1 MTSARSITAI
11 SVIVIL
17 ALALSGFVTGAIGS
31 KIMGQESLVP
41 QTVPHI
47 PPQKIFVN
55 LETSTEVHST
65 DSHAKDTH
73 ADHSKDDHAKDDHS
87 KDDHGD
93 HHGDHHAESGMIGA
107 GDGLVLTNT
116 ILSSWIVTI
125 LLIATFYFAT
135 RRMKLV
141 PSGLQNFV
149 EFVIESLYNFVNGVA
164 GAENARKFFPVMA
177 TIFLFV
183 LCNAWAGLLPIYPT
197 FGILNEEG
205 ELIRHVLRP
214 AGTDLNM
221 PIALA
226 IVSFI
231 FVEYW
236 GLRILGIG
244 YLSKFFPTENIRK
257 GNFSQVPIDIFVGVL
272 ELLSEFIRIV
282 SFTFRLFGNMTA
294 GEILLIMITYL
305 IPFVAVLPFYGLELL
320 VGLIQALI
328 FGGLTLVFVV
338 VAVTPHEGEEH

>member
-41 QTVPHI
+41 QPVPHI

-73 ADHSKDDHAKDDHS
+73 ADHS

-205 ELIRHVLRP
+205 ELVRHC
-214 AGTDLNM
+214 
-221 PIALA
+221 
-226 IVSFI
+226 
-231 FVEYW
+231 
-236 GLRILGIG
+236 
-244 YLSKFFPTENIRK
+244 
-257 GNFSQVPIDIFVGVL
+257 
-272 ELLSEFIRIV
+272 LLYTSPSPRD
-282 SFTFRLFGNMTA
+282 
-294 GEILLIMITYL
+294 
-305 IPFVAVLPFYGLELL
+305 
-320 VGLIQALI
+320 
-328 FGGLTLVFVV
+328 
-338 VAVTPHEGEEH
+338 

>member
-41 QTVPHI
+41 QPVPHI

-55 LETSTEVHST
+55 LETHTEGY
-65 DSHAKDTH
+65 AKDT
-73 ADHSKDDHAKDDHS
+73 HAKDDHS
-87 KDDHGD
+87 KDTHAKDDHSKD
-93 HHGDHHAESGMIGA
+93 THAEDDHGDHHAESGMIGA

-116 ILSSWIVTI
+116 ILSSWIVTFA
-125 LLIATFYFAT
+125 LIATFYLAT

-197 FGILNEEG
+197 LGILNEEG
-205 ELIRHVLRP
+205 ELVRHVLRP

-236 GLRILGIG
+236 GLRLLGLG

-257 GNFSQVPIDIFVGVL
+257 GNFSQVPIDIFVGIL